1 MAKLINK
8 INGQVVSVKATCKHP
23 ESHYGHAV
31 WVDKQNVAYCEV
43 EMPNPVYVVQPADT
57 EDIRI
62 QMGARIAELRKENG
76 LTQSQL
82 AFAAGLKQHHIS
94 RIEQGSYSVGLDTLQ
109 KIAEV
114 FGRNVD
120 LI

>member
-43 EMPNPVYVVQPADT
+43 EMPNPIYEVQPTDA
-57 EDIRI
+57 EDGRI

-82 AFAAGLKQHHIS
+82 AFATGLKQNHIS
-94 RIEQGSYSVGLDTLQ
+94 RIEQGTYSVGLDTLQ
-109 KIAEV
+109 KIADV
-114 FGRNVD
+114 LGKNVD
-120 LI
+120 LV

>member
-1 MAKLINK
+1 
-8 INGQVVSVKATCKHP
+8 
-23 ESHYGHAV
+23 
-31 WVDKQNVAYCEV
+31 
-43 EMPNPVYVVQPADT
+43 MPNPIYEVQPTDA
-57 EDIRI
+57 EDGRI

-109 KIAEV
+109 KIADAL
-114 FGRNVD
+114 GKHVD

>member
-31 WVDKQNVAYCEV
+31 WVDSENVAYCEV
-43 EMPNPVYVVQPADT
+43 EMPNPIYEVQPTDA
-57 EDIRI
+57 EDGRI
-62 QMGARIAELRKENG
+62 QMGARIAELREENG

-82 AFAAGLKQHHIS
+82 AIAAGLKQQHIS
-94 RIEQGSYSVGLDTLQ
+94 RIEQGSYSVGLDTLR
-109 KIAEV
+109 KIADAL
-114 FGRNVD
+114 GKNVD
-120 LI
+120 LV